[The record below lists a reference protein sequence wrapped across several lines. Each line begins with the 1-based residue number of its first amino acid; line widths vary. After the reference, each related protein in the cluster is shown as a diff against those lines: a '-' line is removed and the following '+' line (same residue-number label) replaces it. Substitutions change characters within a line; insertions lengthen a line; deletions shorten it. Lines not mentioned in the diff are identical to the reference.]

1 MGLLDVFRPRWKHSN
16 PEIRLEAIR
25 TLDDDEAL
33 AQSASRDGDE
43 RIRRLAI
50 KQLIDPWRLQ
60 NVAGVQTDDKLRL
73 MALGRA
79 RELFVEIA
87 LSSKETERSAL
98 AAVRD
103 LDSQEHLAD
112 IAMKATRAAVRTQAL
127 DLVVSKA
134 ALVSIVRKSANADLR
149 RAALARIAD
158 ADALKQLALQER
170 DPQFAGL
177 LLDRL
182 GPGELVEVAQKAR
195 HKPVAKMARQRTHL
209 DDVKT
214 EGAKAKAPVSGPTF
228 DLEALKRNARQ
239 FQLAREFE
247 ALAERAGQADDDDGR
262 RAGAM
267 QAEWAQVGGDAE
279 PSVRVR
285 VERAVDR
292 WNRVYEAAAETK
304 RKQEQRQAAS
314 RAAVKARALAE
325 RMSAPD
331 PETTAQ
337 PEAPRAV
344 ESADPAVDSSAAAAT
359 LQDAPRVERA
369 QPSPEMLE
377 SELLALDTLKKQ
389 LVVAAQSDRLRL
401 LDAGLKELRNAD
413 RRLSRLPD
421 DKREVLQAEFA
432 ELKTTLTK
440 RLAEVKQGEE
450 WKRWVNVQRLE
461 KLCVQAEV
469 LRDVLPEFPDK
480 EQAPVELANLRTA
493 WRSSVGPVP
502 PAKRDELW
510 LRFKTACD
518 AVMAIVIKSRPGVV
532 EPENSMDEPSA
543 DASATQ
549 VSVPQVSVPQVSV
562 AEVATTKMAAEVS
575 AAQEPPAGD
584 PPTPTPPVGEPPAK
598 TPPSQDPPAGDPPE
612 EAPPASEPPA
622 GDPPSET
629 PPAHD
634 PPIGDP
640 AEGPPPV
647 SR

>member
-25 TLDDDEAL
+25 KLDDDEAL

-127 DLVVSKA
+127 DLVVSKG
-134 ALVSIVRKSANADLR
+134 ALVSIVRKSTNVDLR
-149 RAALARIAD
+149 RGALARIAD
-158 ADALKQLALQER
+158 ADALKQLALHER
-170 DPQFAGL
+170 DVQFAGL

-182 GPGELVEVAQKAR
+182 GPSELIEVAQKAR
-195 HKPVAKMARQRTHL
+195 HKSVAKMARQRAHL

-214 EGAKAKAPVSGPTF
+214 ENDKAKVPASGPTF
-228 DLEALKRNARQ
+228 DVEALKRNARQ

-267 QAEWAQVGGDAE
+267 QAEWAQMGGDAE

-285 VERAVDR
+285 VERAVER

-337 PEAPRAV
+337 PEASRAV
-344 ESADPAVDSSAAAAT
+344 ESADTAVDSFAAAAT
-359 LQDAPRVERA
+359 LQDAPRIERA
-369 QPSPEMLE
+369 EPSPEMVEAELSALE
-377 SELLALDTLKKQ
+377 TLKKQ
-389 LVVAAQSDRLRL
+389 LLVATQSDRLRL

-413 RRLSRLPD
+413 RRLTRLPD
-421 DKREVLQAEFA
+421 DKREVLQTEFA

-480 EQAPVELANLRTA
+480 EQAPVELATLRTA
-493 WRSSVGPVP
+493 WRAGVGPVP
-502 PAKRDELW
+502 PAKRDEFW

-518 AVMAIVIKSRPGVV
+518 AVMAIVIKSRPAVV
-532 EPENSMDEPSA
+532 EPLTPTDEPSA

-549 VSVPQVSVPQVSV
+549 VSVPQVAVG
-562 AEVATTKMAAEVS
+562 EVA
-575 AAQEPPAGD
+575 AAQVAAAQDPPAGD
-584 PPTPTPPVGEPPAK
+584 PPRSTPPVDEPPAK
-598 TPPSQDPPAGDPPE
+598 APPSQDPPAGDPPQQ
-612 EAPPASEPPA
+612 APPASEPPT
-622 GDPPSET
+622 GDPPSEA
-629 PPAHD
+629 PPAKD
-634 PPIGDP
+634 PPIGGS

>member
-25 TLDDDEAL
+25 KLDDDEAL

-127 DLVVSKA
+127 DLVVSKG
-134 ALVSIVRKSANADLR
+134 ALVSIVRKSTNVDLR
-149 RAALARIAD
+149 RGALARIAD
-158 ADALKQLALQER
+158 ADALKQLALHER
-170 DPQFAGL
+170 DVQFAGL

-182 GPGELVEVAQKAR
+182 GPSELIEVAQKAR
-195 HKPVAKMARQRTHL
+195 HKSVAKMARQRAHL

-214 EGAKAKAPVSGPTF
+214 ENDKAKVPASGPTF
-228 DLEALKRNARQ
+228 DVEALKRNARQ

-267 QAEWAQVGGDAE
+267 QAEWAQMGGDAE

-285 VERAVDR
+285 VERAVER

-337 PEAPRAV
+337 PEASRAV
-344 ESADPAVDSSAAAAT
+344 ESADTAVDSFAAAAT
-359 LQDAPRVERA
+359 LQDAPRIERA
-369 QPSPEMLE
+369 EPSPEMVEAELSALE
-377 SELLALDTLKKQ
+377 TLKKQ
-389 LVVAAQSDRLRL
+389 LLVATQSDRLRL

-413 RRLSRLPD
+413 RRLTRLPD
-421 DKREVLQAEFA
+421 DKREVLQTEFA

-480 EQAPVELANLRTA
+480 EQAPVELATLRTA
-493 WRSSVGPVP
+493 WRAGVGPVP
-502 PAKRDELW
+502 PAKRDEFW

-518 AVMAIVIKSRPGVV
+518 AVMAIVIKSRPAVV
-532 EPENSMDEPSA
+532 EPLTPTDEPSA

-549 VSVPQVSVPQVSV
+549 VSVPQVAVG
-562 AEVATTKMAAEVS
+562 EVA
-575 AAQEPPAGD
+575 AAQVAAAQDPPAGD
-584 PPTPTPPVGEPPAK
+584 PPRSTPPVDEPPAK
-598 TPPSQDPPAGDPPE
+598 APPSQDPPAGDPPQQ
-612 EAPPASEPPA
+612 APPASEPPT
-622 GDPPSET
+622 GDPPSEA
-629 PPAHD
+629 PPAKD